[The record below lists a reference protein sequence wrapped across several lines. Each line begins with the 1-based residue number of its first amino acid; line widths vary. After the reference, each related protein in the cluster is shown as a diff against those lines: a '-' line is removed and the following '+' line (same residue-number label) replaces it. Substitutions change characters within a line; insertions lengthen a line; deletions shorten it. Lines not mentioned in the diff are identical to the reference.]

1 MQEPSTIQNPLL
13 QGNQGNPNSNVE
25 RFNLCKKVV
34 LKSLAGLFVLSP
46 LILIVIWIASYW
58 STHYP
63 HGEGVTAH
71 GEGVTRRLTEN
82 DNIDSLPL
90 LSISLLGLAA
100 VIASTK
106 TQSVQ
111 NFSLGPLFNKKTGET
126 ENDSKDLEKGT
137 QPSNL
142 KV

>member
-1 MQEPSTIQNPLL
+1 MLNQNPIQNRLL
-13 QGNQGNPNSNVE
+13 EENQGNHNPNEE
-25 RFNLCKKVV
+25 RSV
-34 LKSLAGLFVLSP
+34 LGATIVGMIGLAFLGT
-46 LILIVIWIASYW
+46 LIWYA
-58 STHYP
+58 STHSP
-63 HGEGVTAH
+63 QQ
-71 GEGVTRRLTEN
+71 GVTRRVTEN
-82 DNIDSLPL
+82 DNVDSLPL

-106 TQSVQ
+106 TQSIQ

>member
-1 MQEPSTIQNPLL
+1 MQKENSTQNPLL
-13 QGNQGNPNSNVE
+13 EENQGNRNQNVE
-25 RFNLCKKVV
+25 RFALCTTSDCAEAGSTAIMVFSSVV
-34 LKSLAGLFVLSP
+34 LGA
-46 LILIVIWIASYW
+46 IIWLYA
-58 STHYP
+58 THP
-63 HGEGVTAH
+63 PQLDD
-71 GEGVTRRLTEN
+71 TRRLTEN
-82 DNIDSLPL
+82 DNVDSLPL